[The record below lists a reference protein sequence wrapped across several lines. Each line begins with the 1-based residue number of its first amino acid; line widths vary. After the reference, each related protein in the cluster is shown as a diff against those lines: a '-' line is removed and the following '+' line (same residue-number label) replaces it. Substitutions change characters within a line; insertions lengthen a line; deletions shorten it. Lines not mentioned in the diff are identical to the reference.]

1 LPRLLLLVVVALGMA
16 LGGTACGGDDD
27 GDGSGGGSAET
38 SLQGTVWEWQGS
50 LYNDDSEATPDD
62 PSKYTVEFA
71 DDGTAAIQA
80 DCNSVRAEYEESEG
94 TLSIVLGPT
103 TLVACEEGS
112 LSDQF
117 TRDLGGAAIYFF
129 DDEGLL
135 RIDIKFDTGTMTF
148 APA

>member
-1 LPRLLLLVVVALGMA
+1 LLAAAVLVATLAV
-16 LGGTACGGDDD
+16 TACGGDD
-27 GDGSGGGSAET
+27 GDGAAAE
-38 SLQGTVWEWQGS
+38 LQGVVWQWQGS

-62 PSKYTVEFA
+62 PSMYTVEFA

-80 DCNSVRAEYEESEG
+80 DCNSVRAEYEAGDGE
-94 TLSIVLGPT
+94 LSIVLGPT

-117 TRDLGGAAIYFF
+117 LRDLEGAAIYFF

-135 RIDIKFDTGTMTF
+135 RIDIMFDTGTMTF